1 MAKLNRAVPHE
12 LPQGEA
18 LRRIRGEIEDLK
30 REYGDKV
37 GKLRGSWNNDT
48 YVFDGMTQGVCSFGS
63 DTGEAVSNKDR
74 CESIL
79 ARRRYQ
85 CRTCGKTFCLTTR
98 TPYYRLQHRRA
109 IV

>member
-1 MAKLNRAVPHE
+1 MAKLNMAVPHE

-48 YVFDGMTQGVCSFGS
+48 YVFDRMTQGF
-63 DTGEAVSNKDR
+63 AVSGV
-74 CESIL
+74 IL
-79 ARRRYQ
+79 AKLSQIEIAANLPWLDAVTSAGLVGR
-85 CRTCGKTFCLTTR
+85 
-98 TPYYRLQHRRA
+98 HSA
-109 IV
+109 